1 MEVEDYITTHKYISV
16 WFQIILM
23 LQDITGMV
31 KHVLFWSSIKS
42 FCFIWSKDGPN
53 LTPLEDDFN
62 MAAENDIQIYYQLK
76 YS

>member
-31 KHVLFWSSIKS
+31 KHVLFWSSINI
-42 FCFIWSKDGPN
+42 FGFIWSKNGPN
-53 LTPLEDDFN
+53 LTLLEDDFN
-62 MAAENDIQIYYQLK
+62 MAAEINI
-76 YS
+76 